1 MIKRI
6 ENGRAVLSKFHS
18 FDHFPFTLMKVVVV
32 VVVGY
37 CACFDRK
44 KKKTINA
51 TYTPLPAHCSVR
63 GIIWI
68 GLLTRKKKNEKIIP
82 HLLLL
87 QWCCQNNNKE
97 EEEEEDANA
106 TPAVPVVVAVIF
118 FVFNLSTKKKNATDG
133 THKGTRWRVLVSG
146 RLIGSDGAHAQVVVF
161 FLCVSDDG
169 RRRRRRRDIILIT
182 FCLVTCLSSLVVS
195 SALL

>member
-6 ENGRAVLSKFHS
+6 ENGRAVLFKFHS
-18 FDHFPFTLMKVVVV
+18 FDHFPLLLWRWWWWWWWWVIARALTE
-32 VVVGY
+32 
-37 CACFDRK
+37 

-97 EEEEEDANA
+97 EEEEEANA

-161 FLCVSDDG
+161 FVCVWWWEEEEEEEEEEG
-169 RRRRRRRDIILIT
+169 HYFNYILSRH
-182 FCLVTCLSSLVVS
+182 LSLVS
-195 SALL
+195 RRL